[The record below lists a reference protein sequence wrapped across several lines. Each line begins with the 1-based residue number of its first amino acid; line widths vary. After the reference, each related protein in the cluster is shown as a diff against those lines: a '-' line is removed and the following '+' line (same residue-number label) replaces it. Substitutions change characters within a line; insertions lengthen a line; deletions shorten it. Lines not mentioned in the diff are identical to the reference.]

1 MKNVL
6 IVLGLLF
13 MVASCG
19 KPEFKAELEG
29 EFFLNVEDQRIIPI
43 NSKSSNFS
51 LLSQVWESN
60 AQESFLIRVNYF
72 DSDPNYLFVNSLID
86 STLDLALEY
95 EVEGPNG
102 VGNVSEF
109 YFHSFDSI
117 FLVDRYRYL
126 VSLAD
131 SSGKVLRSYRLK
143 GDGSNMPDETSVL
156 PWSTSKARIFKRGN
170 SLFIPGIPDKD
181 PYLSHY
187 QKENLLVEL
196 NLETGDYSN
205 LLGYPRSYQNGKFW
219 GGPDHI
225 LPSIS
230 PYQDLD
236 LFLVSY
242 PLTDSIFLFNIKS
255 KKLSPFKLMGS
266 KNKENPIPISFEDS
280 QTDRGRAFQLGT
292 DYYFSINYNP
302 TKNEIWRIFYKGYD
316 EESIKKMLSRESGN
330 PNQKSVLRLNEE
342 INTLGEVELPSD
354 LKVNP
359 YDLIFF
365 REGGFISLDSLEDR
379 LIYKKIEFR

>member
-6 IVLGLLF
+6 IILMFLVLIT
-13 MVASCG
+13 ACG
-19 KPEFKAELEG
+19 KSDSSEVKEG
-29 EFFLNVEDQRIIPI
+29 KLFFDNEDSRIIPV

-51 LLSQVWESN
+51 LLSQVWESD
-60 AQESFLIRVNYF
+60 ALEPYLIRMNYF
-72 DSDPNYLFVNSLID
+72 DTEPNYLFINSLND
-86 STLDLALEY
+86 SILDFALEFD
-95 EVEGPNG
+95 VVGPNG

-131 SSGKVLRSYRLK
+131 SSGKVLRSYRMK
-143 GDGSNMPDETSVL
+143 SNDSDMPDDTSVL

-181 PYLSHY
+181 SYLSQY

-196 NLETGDYSN
+196 NLETGDYST
-205 LLGYPRSYQNGKFW
+205 LLGFPKSYQNGKFW

-230 PYQDLD
+230 PYKDLD

-242 PLTDSIFLFNIKS
+242 PLSDSIFLFDIKS
-255 KKLSPFKLMGS
+255 KKLSPFKWMGS
-266 KNKENPIPISFEDS
+266 KIKENPIPINFEDS

-302 TKNEIWRIFYKGYD
+302 IKNEIWRIFYKKYD
-316 EESIKKMLSRESGN
+316 EESIKKILNRVSGN
-330 PNQKSVLRLNEE
+330 PNKKSVLMLSEELN
-342 INTLGEVELPSD
+342 TFKEVELPSE
-354 LKVNP
+354 LNVNP
-359 YDLIFF
+359 YDLIFLK
-365 REGGFISLDSLEDR
+365 EGVFISLDSLEDR
-379 LIYKKIEFR
+379 LIYRKIELR